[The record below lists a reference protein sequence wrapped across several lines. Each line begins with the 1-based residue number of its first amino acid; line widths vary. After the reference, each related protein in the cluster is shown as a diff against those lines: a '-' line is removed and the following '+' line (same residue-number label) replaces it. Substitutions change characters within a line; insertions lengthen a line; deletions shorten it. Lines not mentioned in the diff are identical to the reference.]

1 MTLILEYSGCFI
13 SFGIVRFNR
22 GWACRRSFNIV
33 LGVVKWARMLCE
45 KAVRRR
51 YNVRILTDFD
61 ISGIAMCIKIPWAI
75 KLGIDNRTT
84 I

>member
-1 MTLILEYSGCFI
+1 MKGSKKE
-13 SFGIVRFNR
+13 
-22 GWACRRSFNIV
+22 
-33 LGVVKWARMLCE
+33 
-45 KAVRRR
+45 